1 MKAMILAAGRGERMR
16 PLTDD
21 TPKPLLEV
29 AGKSLIEHQVEKLV
43 AAGFTELV
51 INVSWRGEQ
60 IIECLGDGR
69 RQGCEIQFSR
79 ETEALETAGGIIQAL
94 PLLGA
99 APFALVNADIWTDYP
114 LAELRAASLAE
125 DGRAHLVLV
134 DNPPQHSRG
143 DFLLGENGRIARPGG
158 DEPQTLTYSGIAV
171 FQPGFFAGAK
181 PGKQPLLPWLEKWI
195 AETALSGEYYGG
207 DWLDVG
213 TPERLAELDARLGIL

>member
-29 AGKSLIEHQVEKLV
+29 AGKSLIEHQVEKLI
-43 AAGFTELV
+43 AAGFTGLV
-51 INVSWRGEQ
+51 INVSWLGEQ
-60 IIECLGDGR
+60 IIERLGDGR
-69 RQGCEIQFSR
+69 SQGCEIQFSR
-79 ETEALETAGGIIQAL
+79 ETEALEAAGGIIQAL

-99 APFALVNADIWTDYP
+99 APFALVNGDIWTDYP
-114 LAELRAASLAE
+114 LAELRGSVLTG
-125 DGRAHLVLV
+125 DCRAHLVLV
-134 DNPPQHSRG
+134 DNPPQHPRG
-143 DFLLGENGRIARPGG
+143 DFLLAENGRIARPGG
-158 DEPQTLTYSGIAV
+158 EEFQTLTYSGIAV
-171 FQPGFFAGAK
+171 FHPGFFAGAE

-195 AETALSGEYYGG
+195 AETALSGKYYGG